1 MVFTTPLPIDA
12 VLPGLS
18 GALARGRRAV
28 LQAPPGAGKTTR
40 VPLALLDAP
49 WLAGQ
54 RIVMLEP
61 RRLATRAAARRM
73 AATLG
78 EPVGGTSGYRVR
90 GDSKVGP
97 RTRVEVVTEGVLTR
111 LIQDDPALD
120 GIGLVIFDEFHERNL
135 VADLGL
141 ALVLQSSD
149 LVRPDLRLLVMSATL
164 DGQAVSGLLGG
175 APIIASEGRA
185 HPVETRWV
193 ARRPDVR
200 IEPVVAGVVERAMA
214 AHDGDVLVF
223 LPGAAEIRRTVQAL
237 AGRRLPP
244 RTTVYALHGT
254 MPLDEQDRAIA
265 PSPPG
270 TRKVV
275 LATSVAETSLTI
287 EGVRVVVDSGL
298 ARVPRFSPRSGMQRL
313 ETVRVSKD
321 AAEQRRG
328 RAGRVAPGV
337 CYRLWDEGEHA
348 QLLERR
354 PPEIL
359 EADLAPLALELAAA
373 GIADPL
379 ALSWLDAPPAGAYAQ
394 ARELLRA
401 LGALDAL
408 DAHDAHDAH
417 DRITPHGRRMAEVG
431 IHPRL
436 AHLVLRGVAMGCGTL
451 ACDLAALL
459 AERDPLRTEASQG
472 DPDLRTRL
480 ELLRTPGAERDERVD
495 RGRLFQIRDE
505 SRRLRAEVGA
515 RPDDA
520 GTEPDVLAGE
530 LVALAYPDRVALPRG
545 EGGRFVMRNGRG
557 VRVDGGAAVARASCL
572 AVADTDGAA
581 LEARAYRVAPVERA
595 RLAELFAGEVVRED
609 VVWFDEATGTVR
621 AVSRE
626 RLGALVLAERPQKA
640 PDPMAIRGALLAVVR
655 AEGIGALP
663 WSDGARR
670 LRERIAF
677 ARTLDGAWPDVS
689 DDALLDSLDAWLGP
703 HLDGVAKKSALA
715 RLDLA
720 AILLDRLD
728 WKQRAALDV
737 LAPTHVTV
745 PSGSRIAVDYGDPAS
760 PVLAVR
766 LQEMFGA
773 QDTPRIGGGRVPVTL
788 HLLSPAHRPVQV
800 TRDLAGFWR
809 GSYFEVRKDLRG
821 RYPRHP
827 WPEDPLRAEP
837 TRRAKPR

>member
-12 VLPGLS
+12 VLSELS

-78 EPVGGTSGYRVR
+78 ESVGATVGYRVR

-111 LIQDDPALD
+111 LIQDDPALE

-141 ALVLQSSD
+141 ALVLQSCE
-149 LVRPDLRLLVMSATL
+149 LLRPDLRLLVMSATL
-164 DGQAVSGLLGG
+164 DGEGVARLLGG
-175 APIIASEGRA
+175 APIISSEGRGHA
-185 HPVETRWV
+185 VATRWM
-193 ARRPDVR
+193 ARRPDVW
-200 IEPVVAGVVERAMA
+200 IESVVAGVVERAMA
-214 AHDGDVLVF
+214 AHEGDVLVF
-223 LPGAAEIRRTVQAL
+223 LPGAAEIRRTAQAL
-237 AGRRLPP
+237 AGRTLPP
-244 RTTVYALHGT
+244 HTTVFALHGA
-254 MPLDEQDRAIA
+254 MPFDAQDRAIA

-270 TRKVV
+270 ARKVV

-321 AAEQRRG
+321 AADQRRG

-337 CYRLWDEGEHA
+337 CYRLWDEGEHV

-359 EADLAPLALELAAA
+359 EADLAPLTLELAAA
-373 GIADPL
+373 GIVDPS

-401 LGALDAL
+401 LGALDA
-408 DAHDAHDAH
+408 H
-417 DRITPHGRRMAEVG
+417 DRITPHGRLMAGVG

-459 AERDPLRTEASQG
+459 AERDLLRAETAG

-480 ELLRTPGAERDERVD
+480 ELLRSPGAERDERVD
-495 RGRLFQIRDE
+495 RARLFQIRDE

-515 RPDDA
+515 RGDDA
-520 GTEPDVLAGE
+520 GTEPDVLTGE
-530 LVALAYPDRVALPRG
+530 LVARAYPDRVALSRG

-557 VRVDGGAAVARASCL
+557 VRVDGSSALARAPCL
-572 AVADTDGAA
+572 AIADTDGAA

-595 RLAELFAGEVVRED
+595 RLADLFAGDVVGED
-609 VVWFDEATGTVR
+609 VVWFDDATGTVR

-626 RLGALVLAERPQKA
+626 RLGALVLAERPQRE
-640 PDPMAIRGALLAVVR
+640 PDATAIRTALLAVVR
-655 AEGIGALP
+655 AAGIGALP
-663 WSDGARR
+663 WSDAARR
-670 LRERIAF
+670 LRERLAF
-677 ARTLDGAWPDVS
+677 AHTVDAAWPDVG
-689 DDALLDSLDAWLGP
+689 DDALLRDLDAWLGP
-703 HLDGVAKKSALA
+703 HLDGVSKTSALA

-720 AILLDRLD
+720 TILLDRLD
-728 WKQRAALDV
+728 WTQRAALDGV
-737 LAPTHVTV
+737 APTHLTV

-766 LQEMFGA
+766 LQELFGA
-773 QDTPRIGGGRVPVTL
+773 VDTPRIGGGRVPVTL

-809 GSYFEVRKDLRG
+809 GSYFEVRKALRG

-827 WPEDPLRAEP
+827 WPDDPLHAEP
-837 TRRAKPR
+837 TRRVKPR